1 MNGKSLLLGLSYIDG
16 KFIEESEKDM
26 PLRHA
31 PALRPL
37 LVAAIIIALLL
48 AGCGYVALSEPEWLQ
63 SFFSRQKGQPLSQG
77 QAAYIEQNTQIIG
90 QSVSRRGYTVS
101 VESALAEKRVACI
114 RLRLEGE
121 GITDIY
127 SARFEPR
134 ELEKGKGY
142 EALFYEK
149 GQSPAEESPYGSGMW
164 ALSPDGENVISVIIQ
179 LDQSAKPDAPSFKA
193 GVPYI
198 LHLTDLC
205 VKGLDGAEKTR
216 IEETWDFEI
225 VFDNIN
231 TDCVELLSAPITIS
245 SANQTL
251 RITSFKLRTMG
262 IDLSIDAENFNY
274 NWRDCFLDSQVV
286 LKDGSAVPIYPLF
299 GNSGGSL
306 GLKLDCPI
314 VLAEVDYV
322 KLDDGTRLYLP

>member
-37 LVAAIIIALLL
+37 LIAAIIAALLL
-48 AGCGYVALSEPEWLQ
+48 AGCGYAVLSEPEWLQ

-77 QAAYIEQNTQIIG
+77 QSVYIEQNTQIIG
-90 QSVSRRGYTVS
+90 QSISKRGYTVS
-101 VESALAEKRVACI
+101 VQSALAEERVACI

-149 GQSPAEESPYGSGMW
+149 GHACTEESPYGSGMW
-164 ALSPDGENVISVIIQ
+164 ALSPDGKNTISVIIQ
-179 LDQSAKPDAPSFKA
+179 LDQSAKPNAPSFKA

-205 VKGLDGAEKTR
+205 VDGLDGEEKTR
-216 IEETWDFEI
+216 VEETWDFEI
-225 VFDNIN
+225 VFDNIS
-231 TDCVELLSAPITIS
+231 TDCVELLSSPITIS
-245 SANQTL
+245 NDKLSL
-251 RITSFKLRTMG
+251 RVTSFKLRTMG
-262 IDLSIDAENFNY
+262 IDVSIDAEDFNY
-274 NWRDCFLDSQVV
+274 NWRDCFSASQVV
-286 LKDGSAVPIYPLF
+286 LKDGSSVPVYPLY
-299 GNSGGSL
+299 GSTDGSL

-322 KLDDGTRLYLP
+322 KLNDGTQLYLP